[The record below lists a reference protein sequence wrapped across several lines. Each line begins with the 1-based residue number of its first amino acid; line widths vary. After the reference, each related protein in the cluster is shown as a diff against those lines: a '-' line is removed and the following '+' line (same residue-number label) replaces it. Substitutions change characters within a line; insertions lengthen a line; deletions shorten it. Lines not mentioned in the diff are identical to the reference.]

1 MWKLNYLKFFWYYLD
16 INYVFERKYIMWALC
31 GFNPMP
37 CVIFRWSPDL
47 DFVVFVTTELDPGQ
61 CPSTLDDSFF
71 LTTHGGKRFFNCMWV
86 RLLPMG
92 EAAVHRAKRLHT
104 REDNIMP
111 VVNRWIPWPIY
122 VVVWYICDKLSYVRF
137 YGFGSI
143 LVVFTDY
150 SI

>member
-1 MWKLNYLKFFWYYLD
+1 MP
-16 INYVFERKYIMWALC
+16 YVIS
-31 GFNPMP
+31 
-37 CVIFRWSPDL
+37 RWSPDL
-47 DFVVFVTTELDPGQ
+47 VFIVFVTTESDPGQ
-61 CPSTLDDSFF
+61 CPSTLDDLFF

-92 EAAVHRAKRLHT
+92 PKDVIFDMLFLLPIGGEKTLEGMGEATVHRAKRLHT
-104 REDNIMP
+104 REDNIIL
-111 VVNRWIPWPIY
+111 VVNRWIPWPVY

-137 YGFGSI
+137 YGIRSI